1 MAIQK
6 YTKIRDFNTQLMA
19 EEVQALSPA
28 IPAFQQSFPG
38 FDQSGGQATPIAD
51 ASRVISRNGSTILD
65 TAVRGE
71 VRYETRDPLTAAEV
85 TAIDGALDAH
95 DETGRST
102 EQANSD
108 RIQTDLATLRTRL
121 PLITDPD
128 LELVAQL
135 TLDLADQTF

>member
-1 MAIQK
+1 M
-6 YTKIRDFNTQLMA
+6 
-19 EEVQALSPA
+19 
-28 IPAFQQSFPG
+28 
-38 FDQSGGQATPIAD
+38 
-51 ASRVISRNGSTILD
+51 
-65 TAVRGE
+65 
-71 VRYETRDPLTAAEV
+71 RYETRDPLTAGEV

-102 EQANSD
+102 EQANDD

-128 LELVAQL
+128 LELVARL